1 MRAAVILL
9 LAGALAGCIPPGR
22 PMQQAPADADP
33 ASGEDPYLN
42 PEMQTLF
49 DEQPVWEMRPV
60 EASAAPAV
68 GGDYV
73 VVAGDTL
80 RGIGERTGAGSEAI
94 ARANNLVAPFLIQ
107 PGQRLIIPAGLYH
120 RVGAGE
126 TGIAIARAYG
136 VNWQDIIAR
145 NALTEPFV
153 LRIGQRLALPP
164 GAAKVPTPALSDPT
178 APIDPLESR
187 AAAFKL
193 DIDTIVTGGEPAIDP
208 AAQAA
213 AADPAPIRPLA
224 PTVAVAEPKAFTG
237 NFLWPASG
245 KTVARF
251 GPAGEGNIN
260 QGIDIAVVQRA
271 DVRASSDGVVAFV
284 GDDVANYGGLILVRH
299 GDGWITAY
307 GRVSQALV
315 TRGQKVSRGQAIGYA
330 GTGTAPRLFFQ
341 MRKNRIPV
349 DPLKQLPPR

>member
-1 MRAAVILL
+1 VKAGVVLL
-9 LAGALAGCIPPGR
+9 LAGGLAGCIPPGR
-22 PMQQAPADADP
+22 PVQQAPVTAEQA
-33 ASGEDPYLN
+33 ANEDPYLN

-60 EASAAPAV
+60 EARAAPAN

-94 ARANNLVAPFLIQ
+94 ARANNLVPPFLIQ

-120 RVGAGE
+120 RIGAGE

-136 VNWQDIIAR
+136 IKWQDIITI
-145 NALTEPFV
+145 NALSEPFV

-164 GAAKVPTPALSDPT
+164 GAAKVDTPASTDPAT
-178 APIDPLESR
+178 PVDPLESR

-193 DIDTIVTGGEPAIDP
+193 DIDTIVTGGEPAMDP
-208 AAQAA
+208 TSQVAMG
-213 AADPAPIRPLA
+213 DPSPKRPLP
-224 PTVAVAEPKAFTG
+224 PTVVVAEPKAFTG

-245 KTVARF
+245 KVAARF
-251 GPAGEGNIN
+251 GPAGEGAIN
-260 QGIDIAVVQRA
+260 QGIDIAVTQRA
-271 DVRASSDGVVAFV
+271 NVSASSDGVVAFV

-330 GTGTAPRLFFQ
+330 GTGATPRLFFQ